1 MHLDLESG
9 RLLEAEWLAS
19 PNCDDRPARGF
30 INALVIH
37 AISLPPTQFGG
48 RFVEEFFCNQLD
60 PDADGY
66 FETIKDIQVSAH
78 FYIRRDGALK
88 QFVATPMRA
97 WHAGVSRLKGLSCVN
112 DFSIGIELEGHDDAP
127 FSDAQYAC
135 LNELAGC
142 LMAGY
147 PAITRQRIVGHSDIA
162 PGRKT
167 DPGPHFDWQRLAP
180 TS

>member
-19 PNCDDRPARGF
+19 ANSDDRPDPGF

-48 RFVEEFFCNQLD
+48 RFVEDFFCNQLD
-60 PDADGY
+60 QTAHRY
-66 FETIKDIQVSAH
+66 FETIKNIQVSAH

-88 QFVATPMRA
+88 QFVTTRQRA
-97 WHAGVSRLKGLSCVN
+97 WHAGASLLEGLSCVN
-112 DFSIGIELEGHDDAP
+112 DFSVGVELEGHDDTP
-127 FSDAQYAC
+127 FSDAQYAR
-135 LNELAGC
+135 LNELTRC

-147 PAITRQRIVGHSDIA
+147 PAITRKRIVGHSDIA

-167 DPGPHFDWQRLAP
+167 DPGPYFDWQRLLIP
-180 TS
+180 